1 MPPIRLT
8 VCLLTRDE
16 ERNIGRALRSVEGL
30 ADEVVVADAGST
42 DHTASIARE
51 LGARMVS
58 HAWVDDFSAGRN
70 AAVAAS
76 QGDWVLWLNPD
87 EELLPESHEVVRTLV
102 DNGPG
107 FDPSAF
113 GYLARLQS
121 VPRADRLD
129 AFTETWDLRLYRR
142 RPEVVYVGR
151 LHPAFPAEVAEAAA
165 KDGLHVAPSGVVIRH
180 HAYASTLTKA
190 KLRWSVRLMEKEL
203 QDRPGRF
210 HFVVEYG
217 RALLML
223 DPADPKGHEVM
234 AEAAAQVMPF
244 LDSAVPPNADVQ
256 KVLEYLI
263 NTPPDQ
269 SRAAIDASK
278 AAELALKWFPTS
290 PPLLWL
296 VAGRYF
302 QAKQFHTA
310 AALLDQLLR
319 LGTSGG
325 YDRSLGFDPRIIGP
339 WPLVNLGQCY
349 RAIGEPD
356 KARRCFELLLTD
368 PEFKDQAVTLLANLA
383 GDRPAAT

>member
-1 MPPIRLT
+1 M
-8 VCLLTRDE
+8 
-16 ERNIGRALRSVEGL
+16 
-30 ADEVVVADAGST
+30 
-42 DHTASIARE
+42 
-51 LGARMVS
+51 
-58 HAWVDDFSAGRN
+58 
-70 AAVAAS
+70 
-76 QGDWVLWLNPD
+76 
-87 EELLPESHEVVRTLV
+87 
-102 DNGPG
+102 
-107 FDPSAF
+107 
-113 GYLARLQS
+113 
-121 VPRADRLD
+121 
-129 AFTETWDLRLYRR
+129 
-142 RPEVVYVGR
+142 
-151 LHPAFPAEVAEAAA
+151 
-165 KDGLHVAPSGVVIRH
+165 
-180 HAYASTLTKA
+180 
-190 KLRWSVRLMEKEL
+190 
-203 QDRPGRF
+203 
-210 HFVVEYG
+210 VEYA

-263 NTPPDQ
+263 STPPDQ
-269 SRAAIDASK
+269 SLAAIDASK

-319 LGTSGG
+319 LGNSGG

-356 KARRCFELLLTD
+356 KARRCFELLLSD
-368 PEFKDQAVTLLANLA
+368 PEFKDQAVTLLANME
-383 GDRPAAT
+383 GDRPATP